1 MAVAT
6 ELVFDTEREFEIV
19 NGKPEV
25 KDMAGARHGG
35 VTARLLIKVGAFVED
50 NFLGGVYTPD
60 TTFLIGAN
68 ERLPDIGFVSADR
81 IPEDGEPENL
91 WTIAPD
97 LAVEVISPNDMWEK
111 VSKKVSNYFAAGVS
125 EVWLV
130 SPEQQTITIHHSPT
144 NTTILTADDDL
155 TSEQLPGFR
164 CRVGEIFQPS
174 VLRRKM
180 N

>member
-6 ELVFDTEREFEIV
+6 ELAFDTEREFEIV

-35 VTARLLIKVGAFVED
+35 VTARLLIKVGSFIED

-60 TTFLIGAN
+60 TTFLVGAN
-68 ERLPDIGFVSADR
+68 ERLPDIAFVAADR
-81 IPEDGEPENL
+81 IPEAGEPESM

-97 LAVEVISPNDMWEK
+97 LAVEVVSPNDMLEK
-111 VSKKVSNYFAAGVS
+111 VTAKINNYFAAGVR

-130 SPEQQTITIHHSPT
+130 SPEHQTITIYHSPT
-144 NTTILTADDDL
+144 RATILTAEDEL
-155 TSEQLPGFR
+155 ISEELLP
-164 CRVGEIFQPS
+164 
-174 VLRRKM
+174 
-180 N
+180 

>member
-6 ELVFDTEREFEIV
+6 ELALDTEREFEIV

-35 VTARLLIKVGAFVED
+35 VTARLIGKLVSHVED

-60 TTFLIGAN
+60 TTFLIGSN

-111 VSKKVSNYFAAGVS
+111 VGNYFAAGVR

-130 SPEQQTITIHHSPT
+130 SPEQQTITIYHSPT
-144 NTTILTADDDL
+144 STTILTAENEL
-155 TSEQLPGFR
+155 TCERLLPGFC
-164 CRVGEIFQPS
+164 CRVGDIFQPS
-174 VLRRKM
+174 ILRRSER
-180 N
+180 